1 MLKIK
6 KRLNKMDTEEVD
18 ENDIKI
24 IPDLKWTKE
33 HELIL
38 VEWADKAM
46 CYRWLHARCNAYYY
60 LLNMIITIPV
70 ILFSTLTG
78 TANFAQES
86 FPEDYRPHVAM
97 IIGGLNIL
105 VGFMS
110 TVQQFLKVNELN
122 EGHRVS
128 SISWGK
134 FYRNVKVEIARNPD
148 ERQQVTLFLK
158 RSKEEFDL
166 LMEVSPMIRPRVI
179 GDFKRLF
186 KNNDTFYRPEI
197 CDSLIST
204 KMSVYNHNFPN
215 KNEELQTLEIIKAK
229 RNLLRKETLV
239 EEFIK
244 KFTQENDREPD
255 MLEIFENLQEQ
266 VTQPIIE
273 NLLLKLKSRT
283 DGPPI

>member
-1 MLKIK
+1 MG
-6 KRLNKMDTEEVD
+6 VD
-18 ENDIKI
+18 ETCDDEPKMIME
-24 IPDLKWTKE
+24 LKWTKE

-46 CYRWLHARCNAYYY
+46 CYRWLHARCNAHYYF
-60 LLNMIITIPV
+60 LNMIITIPV

-86 FPEDYRPHVAM
+86 FPDEYRLHVAM
-97 IIGGLNIL
+97 MIGALNII

-128 SISWGK
+128 AISWGK
-134 FYRNVKVEIARNPD
+134 FYRNVKVEISKNPD
-148 ERQQVTLFLK
+148 ERQQVSLFIK

-166 LMEVSPMIRPRVI
+166 LMEVSPMIRRPVVKK
-179 GDFKRLF
+179 FKKMF
-186 KNNDTFYRPEI
+186 KDNDTFFRPEI
-197 CDSLIST
+197 CDSLVST
-204 KMSVYNHNFPN
+204 GLSVYNRNFPN
-215 KNEELQTLEIIKAK
+215 KDEELQTLEIIKTK

-239 EEFIK
+239 VEFIK
-244 KFTQENDREPD
+244 KFVRENDREPD

-266 VTQPIIE
+266 VTKPIID
-273 NLLLKLKSRT
+273 NLLLKLRTRT
-283 DGPPI
+283 DIPPV